1 MNLMRSF
8 SASAVLCGVM
18 LTGTP
23 AASAEDQ
30 SAVGGQ
36 TGSEP
41 DSDSPSAGVDE
52 IVVTAERRSQNLQDV
67 PMSIQA
73 FSAESLAKSGTGSN
87 MDLQTQTP
95 GLVMTENSGFGQ
107 IYIRGIGSDVIGA
120 GVDNAVAVYIDG
132 VYQSRP
138 AGSTLAFSDVE
149 RVEVLK
155 GPQGTLYG
163 RNATGG
169 AINIISKRPS
179 ETFEGDIQ
187 AETGSYRKGLLR
199 GTVSGPLGASVAARV
214 SFLVNKSDGYT
225 RNILLN
231 TRGND
236 RNERAFRAALEI
248 NPSDALQ
255 ITLNAR
261 HYDSDTSPMLKSLN
275 TLFNVAYTAFNAT
288 QISDPF
294 TVQQNVQSGVAAK
307 QTGADAT
314 VKYEIGKVFLS
325 SVTAVRK
332 EKLNIKNTDT
342 DATEID
348 ALNVGGGNSPER
360 SNFFSQDFTAGSNSD
375 GPIEWTA
382 LASYMHQT
390 TDYNFAIAVPVARVR
405 TLAVGTLTT
414 DAFGVG
420 GQASYTLASGLSLT
434 AGVRYSKESKENI
447 ETNAVNGTVTKSQ
460 NAKETWSAWT
470 PRFVAKYSV
479 TDNTMLYASY
489 SKGFKS
495 GGYNTLSIGEAWQ
508 PERVTNSEVGF
519 KSTLLDGRL
528 HLSADAFISK
538 YDNLQLQFTNR
549 TPAGALVAVTTNAAK
564 ATSKGIEA
572 NADARP
578 TENLLLTVG
587 VQLLRGRFD
596 NYVSTNSLNPAPGAV
611 DQKGNP
617 LLRAPNLTLNFAM
630 QYTWPAAIGANDVTF
645 RFDGYHRSRIYYT
658 AFADPIA
665 SEKLN
670 FLGNVQL
677 SFAPSGD
684 QGLYGAVFVRNIT
697 DKVYHTDILASSSA
711 GYVGYVA
718 PPRTFGV
725 QLGYRF

>member
-1 MNLMRSF
+1 
-8 SASAVLCGVM
+8 
-18 LTGTP
+18 
-23 AASAEDQ
+23 
-30 SAVGGQ
+30 
-36 TGSEP
+36 
-41 DSDSPSAGVDE
+41 
-52 IVVTAERRSQNLQDV
+52 
-67 PMSIQA
+67 
-73 FSAESLAKSGTGSN
+73 
-87 MDLQTQTP
+87 
-95 GLVMTENSGFGQ
+95 MTK
-107 IYIRGIGSDVIGA
+107 A
-120 GVDNAVAVYIDG
+120 
-132 VYQSRP
+132 
-138 AGSTLAFSDVE
+138 
-149 RVEVLK
+149 
-155 GPQGTLYG
+155 
-163 RNATGG
+163 
-169 AINIISKRPS
+169 
-179 ETFEGDIQ
+179 
-187 AETGSYRKGLLR
+187 
-199 GTVSGPLGASVAARV
+199 
-214 SFLVNKSDGYT
+214 
-225 RNILLN
+225 
-231 TRGND
+231 
-236 RNERAFRAALEI
+236 
-248 NPSDALQ
+248 
-255 ITLNAR
+255 
-261 HYDSDTSPMLKSLN
+261 
-275 TLFNVAYTAFNAT
+275 
-288 QISDPF
+288 
-294 TVQQNVQSGVAAK
+294 
-307 QTGADAT
+307 
-314 VKYEIGKVFLS
+314 
-325 SVTAVRK
+325 
-332 EKLNIKNTDT
+332 
-342 DATEID
+342 
-348 ALNVGGGNSPER
+348 
-360 SNFFSQDFTAGSNSD
+360 
-375 GPIEWTA
+375 
-382 LASYMHQT
+382 
-390 TDYNFAIAVPVARVR
+390 
-405 TLAVGTLTT
+405 
-414 DAFGVG
+414 
-420 GQASYTLASGLSLT
+420 
-434 AGVRYSKESKENI
+434 
-447 ETNAVNGTVTKSQ
+447 Q

-596 NYVSTNSLNPAPGAV
+596 NYVSTNPLNPAPGAV

-617 LLRAPNLTLNFAM
+617 LLLSNLTLNFAM

-670 FLGNVQL
+670 FVGNVQL

-725 QLGYRF
+725 QLG